1 MKMAQ
6 KATKGINLHES
17 ETDLLISTVNSRNM
31 PVARNPKAL
40 HLVQVQF
47 EHNYSLKGAFSPVLD
62 LSGTQEGLT

>member
-17 ETDLLISTVNSRNM
+17 ETDLLISTVNN
-31 PVARNPKAL
+31 RNPKAL

-47 EHNYSLKGAFSPVLD
+47 EHNYSLKGAFCPVLN